1 MRDMHLMS
9 LIKRLLTSKE
19 NVFLATEGDNKY
31 DLVYQRHP
39 LRA

>member
-19 NVFLATEGDNKY
+19 NVFSDRRRHKY